1 MRYARVLRWIT
12 PERMRD
18 PLMERLAQEVPTL
31 QIPAL
36 IGDDIPWLTM
46 TISSR
51 FTGLVGCDL
60 PVQLAAMGKVG
71 STELAAAVAQ
81 AGGFGMVRAD
91 HFEPAEGA
99 CGTNFLM
106 PLAPSLHRITQFARK
121 SRGVARLRRQP
132 CRRSV
137 DAIHPPGA

>member
-1 MRYARVLRWIT
+1 
-12 PERMRD
+12 
-18 PLMERLAQEVPTL
+18 
-31 QIPAL
+31 
-36 IGDDIPWLTM
+36 M

-60 PVQLAAMGKVG
+60 PIQLAAMGKVG

-81 AGGFGMVRAD
+81 AGGVGMVRGD

-106 PLAPSLHRITQFARK
+106 PLAPALDRITA
-121 SRGVARLRRQP
+121 VAPKRPVIELFYGDP
-132 CRRSV
+132 ASA
-137 DAIHPPGA
+137 DWTAHHPSGALPGW

>member
-1 MRYARVLRWIT
+1 
-12 PERMRD
+12 
-18 PLMERLAQEVPTL
+18 
-31 QIPAL
+31 
-36 IGDDIPWLTM
+36 M

-60 PVQLAAMGKVG
+60 PIQLAAMGKVG

-81 AGGFGMVRAD
+81 AGGVGMVRAD

-106 PLAPSLHRITQFARK
+106 PPAPSLDRITEVARK
-121 SRGVARLRRQP
+121 RRVIEP
-132 CRRSV
+132 FSGAPASEVVGAIHRAGALAGWRVRSV
-137 DAIHPPGA
+137 GVGG